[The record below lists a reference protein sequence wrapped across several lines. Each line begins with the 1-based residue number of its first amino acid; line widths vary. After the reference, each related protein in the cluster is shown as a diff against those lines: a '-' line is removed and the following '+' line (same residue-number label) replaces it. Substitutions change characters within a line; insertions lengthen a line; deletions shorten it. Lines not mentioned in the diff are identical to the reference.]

1 MVGERKWGILAAF
14 CFTSSMNA
22 LMMMDFAASTD
33 ISESTLGVDE
43 SQIDW
48 LYSATLYVGE
58 GLPLHPSLVSS
69 PLARRARRRPARLPR
84 S

>member
-1 MVGERKWGILAAF
+1 MVGERKWAILAAF

-43 SQIDW
+43 SEIDW

-58 GLPLHPSLVSS
+58 GPALLS
-69 PLARRARRRPARLPR
+69 PLTPR
-84 S
+84 